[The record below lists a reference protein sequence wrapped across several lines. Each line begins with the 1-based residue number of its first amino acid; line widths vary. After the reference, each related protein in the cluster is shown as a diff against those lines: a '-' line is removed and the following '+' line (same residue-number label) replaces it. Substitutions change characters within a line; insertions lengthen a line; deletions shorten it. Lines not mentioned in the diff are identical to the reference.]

1 MTHAA
6 LKDLEAGLP
15 RGHGVTTLRCQLWE
29 AARRRPMELR

>member
-29 AARRRPMELR
+29 PRAADRWS